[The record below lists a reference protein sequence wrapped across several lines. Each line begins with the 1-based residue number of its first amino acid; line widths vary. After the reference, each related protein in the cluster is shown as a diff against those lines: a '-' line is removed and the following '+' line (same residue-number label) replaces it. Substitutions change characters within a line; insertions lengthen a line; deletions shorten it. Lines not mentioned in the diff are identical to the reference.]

1 MAAGIALSKA
11 AARSSAELAARAAGM
26 HAAAIAAATRAEP
39 TMRENVLM
47 RFLPLGARRFFCE
60 PLKQNAYSAYR
71 AVSDIARVQ
80 AKVLSSLPTERS
92 PH

>member
-1 MAAGIALSKA
+1 
-11 AARSSAELAARAAGM
+11 
-26 HAAAIAAATRAEP
+26 
-39 TMRENVLM
+39 MRENVLM
-47 RFLPLGARRFFCE
+47 QFLPLGARRFFCE